1 MCFLSMYICPFSL
14 LLILSVSIRAYG
26 AQQPFT
32 DELMK
37 KIDHYIK
44 VSRTSYNL
52 NRWISIRVDAL
63 GATFATALA
72 SYLLIRRSI
81 SAANIGFSLNMALE
95 FCTLILWLVRNYNE
109 LEVQS
114 NRWVY

>member
-1 MCFLSMYICPFSL
+1 MPFSL
-14 LLILSVSIRAYG
+14 CLILTVSIRAYG

-32 DELMK
+32 NELMK

-52 NRWISIRVDAL
+52 NRWIGIRIDGL
-63 GATFATALA
+63 GATLAAALA

-81 SAANIGFSLNMALE
+81 SAANIGFSLNMSIE
-95 FCTLILWLVRNYNE
+95 FCTLILWLVRNYND

-114 NRWVY
+114 NRWVS